1 MAENIPQRVES
12 SPSSEGINFQSPV
25 KGEKR
30 GDSSVFTDY
39 VGDVLRSRRDIASEK
54 DLKLTKHRTKLH
66 EVLEDEHERRTRP
79 VTYEMTTA
87 LEHVHEALPAG
98 ATKTIVEHIRQPMRI
113 GTRAVDFFGRTY
125 DRAMMGV
132 VLYALRGPAYYAI
145 GLPRKDRTRAAV
157 GPRGVEFGK
166 IQKDKPLVLSGFQP
180 RFEVLPVA
188 IVASMMPHFRRW
200 QARQAATN
208 FEALAKSK
216 IGQETVKKVDMI
228 LGDRV
233 DRVIQR
239 FESLLGRT
247 DRISEKQNGEQG
259 ERISEIKEINKKP
272 ELQESQ
278 VLVGSADATK
288 NNITN

>member
-12 SPSSEGINFQSPV
+12 SPSPEGINPHPSV
-25 KGEKR
+25 KGEKKIGVLTR
-30 GDSSVFTDY
+30 IDYARDALHVRQSIAREKGFRSS
-39 VGDVLRSRRDIASEK
+39 E
-54 DLKLTKHRTKLH
+54 HQTKLQ
-66 EVLEDEHERRTRP
+66 EVLADEHERRARP

-98 ATKTIVEHIRQPMRI
+98 ATKTLVEHIRQPMRI

-125 DRAMMGV
+125 DRAMMGI

-145 GLPRKDRTRAAV
+145 GTPRNNQTRVSMGTSAI
-157 GPRGVEFGK
+157 EFGS
-166 IQKDKPLVLSGFQP
+166 IQGGRPLVIMGFQP
-180 RFEVLPVA
+180 RFEALPAA

-200 QARQAATN
+200 QAGQAATN
-208 FEALAKSK
+208 LEALAKSR
-216 IGQETVKKVDMI
+216 IGQETVKKVDTL

-247 DRISEKQNGEQG
+247 DGISEKQDGEQS
-259 ERISEIKEINKKP
+259 ERIVDFKEINRKP
-272 ELQESQ
+272 AEQ
-278 VLVGSADATK
+278 VFVGSSDASDK
-288 NNITN
+288 IEKEEV